1 MESFVEYIMASC
13 AVVAY
18 ARMLYEAT
26 VTLLY
31 ITSLQDDNLA
41 SISSLSFY
49 RPNAFLIFDQLC
61 LQCFDTVGWAAACKK
76 LTGGV
81 LAWLS
86 VWSEVQICIWPS
98 LCHCHSLSLASVKSR
113 SVLVPAHRGS
123 PGQKDV
129 KWVCVCVCKS
139 S

>member
-1 MESFVEYIMASC
+1 MLGISLTLLQYALLSLGGPTVESFVEYIMASC

-31 ITSLQDDNLA
+31 ITLLQDDNRA

-61 LQCFDTVGWAAACKK
+61 LQCFDTVGWAAGRA
-76 LTGGV
+76 
-81 LAWLS
+81 S
-86 VWSEVQICIWPS
+86 S
-98 LCHCHSLSLASVKSR
+98 L
-113 SVLVPAHRGS
+113 
-123 PGQKDV
+123 
-129 KWVCVCVCKS
+129 
-139 S
+139 